1 MSWLGWALVVVAG
14 AGSAYQL
21 LSAVLVGSRRAQ
33 VSSLSDAPAVTIL
46 KPLHGA
52 EPRLVE
58 NLATFV
64 TQSYAGAVQI
74 VCGVADAGDA
84 AIDAVAA
91 LRRAYPEADI
101 ALVVDAARH
110 GGNAK
115 VSNLVNMMGAAKH
128 DVLVLSDSD
137 MAVGPGYLARI
148 VAALSGSVEE
158 IAPVEDCHPGERR
171 DPSPEFRRWVPA
183 FAGMTGKGERSDV
196 GLDPSPPPGA
206 VTLLYHGRGDA
217 GPWSTLAAMAIS
229 HGFLPSVLVGMRLG
243 LATPCMGS
251 TIALTRDT
259 LDRIGGFAAF
269 GDDLADDYAIGAA
282 VRGLGLSVAVPSFTI
297 AHACADSSFAALAR
311 HELRWNATIR
321 RLSPA
326 GFAVGGWLNPVPVA
340 LLACL
345 AGGFAPP
352 TLAVMAAALL
362 SRIAVALR
370 VDRFTGVPP
379 GPLLWMPARDIL
391 SFGLFLASFLVQ
403 SVDWRGATLNVARSG
418 RIIGE

>member
-1 MSWLGWALVVVAG
+1 MNWLGWALVAVAG
-14 AGSAYQL
+14 AGTAYQL
-21 LSAVLVGSRRAQ
+21 LSAVLTGRSA
-33 VSSLSDAPAVTIL
+33 SADAALGDTPAVTIL

-58 NLATFV
+58 NLASFV
-64 TQSYAGAVQI
+64 TQNYRGAVQI
-74 VCGVADAGDA
+74 VCGVADAGDPA
-84 AIDAVAA
+84 VAAVAA
-91 LRRAYPEADI
+91 LRELYPKADI
-101 ALVVDAARH
+101 ALVVDPARH

-137 MAVGPGYLARI
+137 MAVEADYLARI
-148 VAALSGSVEE
+148 VGALGEP
-158 IAPVEDCHPGERR
+158 APAPPATATCHPGERR
-171 DPSPEFRRWVPA
+171 DPASPSAVNDRELGPGVRGDDKPENSFPEP
-183 FAGMTGKGERSDV
+183 T
-196 GLDPSPPPGA
+196 PGA
-206 VTLLYHGRGDA
+206 VTVLYHGRGDA

-251 TIALTRDT
+251 TIALSRAT

-269 GDDLADDYAIGAA
+269 ADDLADDYAIGAA
-282 VRGLGLSVAVPSFTI
+282 VRSLGSSVAVPAFTI
-297 AHACADSSFAALAR
+297 GHACADSSFTALAR

-345 AGGFAPP
+345 VGGFAPP

-362 SRIAVALR
+362 SRVAVAVR

-379 GPLLWMPARDIL
+379 GPLWMMPARDIL

-403 SVDWRGATLNVARSG
+403 SVDWRGATLNVARNG

>member
-1 MSWLGWALVVVAG
+1 MAAALSWLGWALVAVAG
-14 AGSAYQL
+14 AGTVYQVL
-21 LSAVLVGSRRAQ
+21 CAVLAGGKRSEAAPGEQ
-33 VSSLSDAPAVTIL
+33 PAVTIL
-46 KPLHGA
+46 KPLYGA
-52 EPRLVE
+52 EPQLVE
-58 NLATFV
+58 NLASFV
-64 TQSYAGAVQI
+64 AQDYSGAVQI
-74 VCGVADAGDA
+74 VCGVADAGDSA
-84 AIDAVAA
+84 VDAVAA
-91 LRRAYPEADI
+91 LRQSYPEAEI

-137 MAVGPGYLARI
+137 MSVGPNYLAR
-148 VAALSGSVEE
+148 VVGALSE
-158 IAPVEDCHPGERR
+158 PG
-171 DPSPEFRRWVPA
+171 V
-183 FAGMTGKGERSDV
+183 
-196 GLDPSPPPGA
+196 GA
-206 VTLLYHGRGDA
+206 VTLLYHGRDDS

-251 TIALTRDT
+251 TIALTRGT

-282 VRGLGLSVAVPSFTI
+282 VRRLGLGVAVPSFTI
-297 AHACADSSFAALAR
+297 AHACADASFGALVR

-352 TLAVMAAALL
+352 TLAIMAAALA
-362 SRIAVALR
+362 SRIAVAVR
-370 VDRFTGVPP
+370 VDGFTGVPP
-379 GPLLWMPARDIL
+379 GPLWAMPLRDIL
-391 SFGLFLASFLVQ
+391 SFGVFLASFLVQ
-403 SVDWRGATLNVARSG
+403 SVDWRGATLQIAHNG